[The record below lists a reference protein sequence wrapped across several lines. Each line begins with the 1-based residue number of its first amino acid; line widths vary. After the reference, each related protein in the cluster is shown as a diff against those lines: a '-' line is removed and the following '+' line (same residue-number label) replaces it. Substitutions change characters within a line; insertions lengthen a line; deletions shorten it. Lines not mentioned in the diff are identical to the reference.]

1 MDKNII
7 KDLSKRFYFSNKKA
21 IEVYD
26 EFLKTPSVI
35 AKDNKS
41 EFLKICLT
49 THSPLERLHKVQ
61 NFLSEEFA
69 EDYINRLC
77 NLIFGDVFINIMI
90 NFNILDYFGRDDF
103 RKELRKKLKILK
115 IEKHL
120 NFQLI
125 NKILGMDSE
134 NPEEKVIVSIIDNLY
149 LSRDYLESDKLIS
162 LISSSVIDNKNDE
175 KYENFKPYTNTS
187 ILKKVGIIG
196 FRLEGVRKNCLEP
209 FLKDLSILEQ
219 LKWYFGDEINKPI
232 SSKVKFTNLGYWR
245 IFIFVEYLKNV
256 GYKPKDAYEEVS
268 KYLDSKYVKTT
279 IRTRYFAKKK
289 EAREKNMNFMQIL
302 KEFNLI
308 SDIFTFISDLNLKRI
323 YVDIT

>member
-7 KDLSKRFYFSNKKA
+7 KDLAKRFHLTNEKA
-21 IEVYD
+21 IEVYN
-26 EFLKTPSVI
+26 EFLRIPSVI
-35 AKDNKS
+35 ANDKRS

-49 THSPLERLHKVQ
+49 TPSPLERLHKVQ
-61 NFLSEEFA
+61 KFLSEEFA
-69 EDYINRLC
+69 DDYINMLC

-103 RKELRKKLKILK
+103 RKELSKKLKIRK

-125 NKILGMDSE
+125 NKILDIDSE
-134 NPEEKVIVSIIDNLY
+134 NQKEIEIVSIIDNLY

-162 LISSSVIDNKNDE
+162 LISNSVIEENNEE
-175 KYENFKPYTNTS
+175 KYENFELYTNTS
-187 ILKKVGIIG
+187 ILKNVGIIG

-209 FLKDLSILEQ
+209 FLKGLSRLEQ
-219 LKWYFGDEINKPI
+219 LKWYFRDEINKPI
-232 SSKVKFTNLGYWR
+232 SSKVKITNLGYWR

-256 GYKPKDAYEEVS
+256 GYEPKDAYEEVS
-268 KYLDSKYVKTT
+268 KYLDSEYDKTT

-302 KEFNLI
+302 REHHLI
-308 SDIFTFISDLNLKRI
+308 SDIFIFISDLNLKKI
-323 YVDIT
+323 YVHIN